1 MYSAYLHDKVNA
13 LKDKE
18 KTEQLHETK
27 AKLALQQRKKKN
39 QSQDSVGSMTSEDDP
54 TENELAV
61 MRIQSKLVREM
72 LVVACLHAC

>member
-18 KTEQLHETK
+18 KVEQLHETK

-39 QSQDSVGSMTSEDDP
+39 QS
-54 TENELAV
+54 
-61 MRIQSKLVREM
+61 
-72 LVVACLHAC
+72 